1 MLNGEKG
8 IREVSDKT
16 ISLLDRL
23 LAIPIIIYFWWYER
37 RQKRGNSE
45 EES

>member
-1 MLNGEKG
+1 MGRKE
-8 IREVSDKT
+8 IHEVSDKT

-37 RQKRGNSE
+37 RQKRGNTK